1 MRTMIIKKDNGAD
14 VARVINE
21 AAKQHKKVFIGSEE
35 LFTRW
40 GTPAH
45 VHANGTVSVSMV
57 ARSRK
62 NSSRTD
68 YYKVG
73 DLITVETA

>member
-1 MRTMIIKKDNGAD
+1 MQTMIIKKDNGQD
-14 VARVINE
+14 IARYINE
-21 AAKQHKKVFIGSEE
+21 SAKQHKKVFIGSEE

-45 VHANGTVSVSMV
+45 VHKNGTVSVSMV

-62 NSSRTD
+62 SASRTD
-68 YYKVG
+68 YYKIG
-73 DLITVETA
+73 DLITIRTA